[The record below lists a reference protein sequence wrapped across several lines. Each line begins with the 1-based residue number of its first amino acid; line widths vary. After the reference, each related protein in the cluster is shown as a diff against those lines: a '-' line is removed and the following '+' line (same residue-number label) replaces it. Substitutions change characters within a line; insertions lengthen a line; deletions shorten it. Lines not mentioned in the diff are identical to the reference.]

1 MKKRD
6 IQKGRAGSRF
16 GGVGGVGHLF
26 RDEKWEWE
34 RGGWEMWGGVN
45 LIWGVAAKKAGNFA
59 GGAKKRHTIKKKF
72 QTHETV
78 SGVIFGGFAAI
89 FLMIAFAYQR
99 GYLK

>member
-1 MKKRD
+1 MKKSGYSIKTRW
-6 IQKGRAGSRF
+6 IA
-16 GGVGGVGHLF
+16 VC
-26 RDEKWEWE
+26 
-34 RGGWEMWGGVN
+34 
-45 LIWGVAAKKAGNFA
+45 VAAAVLLGVQSA
-59 GGAKKRHTIKKKF
+59 SSF

>member
-1 MKKRD
+1 MKKS
-6 IQKGRAGSRF
+6 GYSRKTRWIA
-16 GGVGGVGHLF
+16 VC
-26 RDEKWEWE
+26 
-34 RGGWEMWGGVN
+34 
-45 LIWGVAAKKAGNFA
+45 VAAAVLLGVQSA
-59 GGAKKRHTIKKKF
+59 SSF